1 MGPQGD
7 LVSDRETNRNTVSDF
22 GEVGAADVHTRK
34 PAHMSRLWVC
44 SKPPTSRWG
53 LREDTATGR
62 RTRKR
67 KQTTCLEQGISQSNQ
82 LEPVLGRHKVGSC
95 TYTSL
100 CSGYH
105 CHSGPEGL
113 CQLSRAGLG
122 PGDLTKAEVTG
133 GDRKGCCTDGE

>member
-1 MGPQGD
+1 MGVLQASHLPLGIEGGH
-7 LVSDRETNRNTVSDF
+7 SN
-22 GEVGAADVHTRK
+22 
-34 PAHMSRLWVC
+34 
-44 SKPPTSRWG
+44 
-53 LREDTATGR
+53 R

-82 LEPVLGRHKVGSC
+82 LELVLGRHKVGSC

-105 CHSGPEGL
+105 CHSGPEGPY
-113 CQLSRAGLG
+113 QLSRAGLG

-133 GDRKGCCTDGE
+133 RDAALIGNALIVFHIPSSGWASGELEAGNHH